1 MSDSLSLPIQVD
13 ALWDRTRKEAREER
27 DLKPYAIRSAH
38 SRGRK
43 TTEPDD
49 ELRTAFERDRDRI
62 IHSTAFRR
70 LQYKTQVFVYH
81 EGDAYRNRLTHT
93 LEALQV
99 ARSIASALGLN
110 ENLVEA
116 ITLAHD
122 LGHPPFGH
130 RGEDALHQLM
140 KSHGG
145 FRHNLQSLRTIDL
158 LERRSERSRG
168 LNLCFEV
175 RDALLKRP
183 VEREGGEFD
192 PNSGPILEAQ
202 VMDLADSTAY
212 NHHDIDDGLRARIL
226 EVSELNQLA
235 LWQRATHY
243 VDRHEP
249 AASGKMRVRRI
260 LGALIRISLRDLIH
274 HSAAQLT
281 AVAPKSPEE
290 ARRSKEPLIA
300 HSPEIASEILELQ
313 RYLFRTFY
321 RHHRLNQM
329 AARAARILS
338 VLFESYVADPSAMT
352 PAFQSWCEEVG
363 VERAVCDYIAGMTDR
378 YAIQEHKRLYDP
390 EERA

>member
-1 MSDSLSLPIQVD
+1 MIDPHTMALNPY
-13 ALWDRTRKEAREER
+13 ALWDRERKEQREDR
-27 DLKPYAIRSAH
+27 DLQPYAIRAAESQ
-38 SRGRK
+38 GRN
-43 TTEPDD
+43 TAEPADP
-49 ELRTAFERDRDRI
+49 LRTAFERDRDRI

-110 ENLVEA
+110 ETLVEA

-140 KSHGG
+140 KEHGG
-145 FRHNLQSLRTIDL
+145 FRHNRQSLRTIDY
-158 LERRSERSRG
+158 LERRSDRTRG
-168 LNLCFEV
+168 LNLSFEV

-183 VEREGGEFD
+183 VEREGSEFD
-192 PNSGPILEAQ
+192 PHLGPILEAQ

-212 NHHDIDDGLRARIL
+212 NHHDVDDGLRARIL
-226 EVSELNQLA
+226 DVTELGQLA
-235 LWQRATHY
+235 LWQRATSY
-243 VDRHEP
+243 VDQHEP
-249 AASGKMRVRRI
+249 AATGKMRVRRI
-260 LGALIRISLRDLIH
+260 LGALIRICLRDLIH
-274 HSAAQLT
+274 YSAERLHSLAPASPAA
-281 AVAPKSPEE
+281 
-290 ARRSKEPLIA
+290 ARRLQEPAIA
-300 HSPEIASEILELQ
+300 HSPEIAAEILELQ

-329 AARAARILS
+329 AARASRILT
-338 VLFESYVADPSAMT
+338 VLFESYVADPSAM
-352 PAFQSWCEEVG
+352 PPIFQEWCKEVG

-378 YAIQEHKRLYDP
+378 YAEQEYGRFFLP
-390 EERA
+390 GA